1 MGVVNLKRG
10 FYITSKWDSINKVGI
25 LDYKTPEMS
34 WDHQSVGIFTWEEVF
49 YHNLMR
55 LDITTQDSSIYLI
68 YLTLE
73 PAITEDIARFR
84 LRRLGWIAEEG
95 N

>member
-1 MGVVNLKRG
+1 
-10 FYITSKWDSINKVGI
+10 
-25 LDYKTPEMS
+25 
-34 WDHQSVGIFTWEEVF
+34 
-49 YHNLMR
+49 MR

-84 LRRLGWIAEEG
+84 LRRLGWIAEEEG